1 MKCLLAYLFIVF
13 GFGLFFNANADLK
26 PIDLFKASKNFNKIY
41 QSNSELIKAYK
52 NVPPLCEKWGMGM
65 IINTGEVVEAV
76 HKIISNPNK
85 KLNEFNFNFSN
96 NCASKKLVTAN
107 YKGEL
112 KQLSMKYLKSVWK
125 APVNNKEKPTTG
137 FIINT
142 IDYKYE
148 PDNPSTSNEFSTLGH
163 QIILYRLAGFEVSEI
178 LQNKNFRNFNNYYNK
193 TKTQI
198 AKAEPNLKPVKVAK
212 IEDSTKEISIHEKTL
227 ISPNSKLFFVGE
239 KKHDGNFY
247 FLETMM
253 LYSEHALQRSD
264 YIFDNKTKL
273 FTINGIDKIKMYR
286 VSEKMNKNILKQ
298 RWGEDRLKFFK
309 SYNHNEILNGLI
321 EEFRYKTNR
330 YVSLQDLE
338 KSWSDDQVQI
348 AGKQPK
354 FKPLREALEEKY
366 GDPKSEE
373 TKVTAKPKKKFQPKE
388 TISDDE
394 SPIIDIA
401 SVITVNDQAYTLK
414 GKIKDK
420 SAVYLT
426 VDGRAVDLNKDE
438 FEIERFSVNP
448 DQQQKIKIVAI
459 DEWNN
464 KSEKTVTVKIDLSQ
478 NKVAKKYED
487 LKPNNIRRVKTD
499 NNRIAIIIG
508 IEKYQYLN
516 NLDAKYANRDAN
528 AFRAYATRALGIPSS
543 NVEVLVDDKAT
554 RTQILKTFK
563 NNLRRL
569 AGKKGK
575 EIHIFF
581 AGHGLASDNGED
593 LYILPQDG
601 ESSLLE
607 DTAISR
613 VELIELIQQVN
624 PNSVTMYFDT
634 CYSGQTRDE
643 QLLVASLRPVRIV
656 ADEQETPDNFTIFT
670 ASDYDQTSGSIEEAK
685 HGMFSYY
692 LMKGLEGNADL
703 NTDNKITNG
712 ELISYLKD
720 NVSQEAFIQNRQQD
734 PMFSGDPD
742 KVLISYN

>member
-1 MKCLLAYLFIVF
+1 MIKIYNILAFIF
-13 GFGLFFNANADLK
+13 FIIFFNVIFTNESSAGLLDKLKELESKSSQNKYMCLNRKSGGNYWLGPSGLGTTDYCTIKIFKTEYPKSYKKLYSHYNSIGGGSVRNIHYTKVLSLTQEDNIFAQNSSLEIKKEFTEKYVCSIWQASSFKIVDKINDKSRCTDFYYKKDNPQEYEKFISHVNAVISNKKYTDIKKSFSSNIAKSFFCIIDPTNNADSLNGSYVVSRQK
-26 PIDLFKASKNFNKIY
+26 DTTACRGKIIDENDKIFFDYLLVNTNEKGASIISKKKIIQFMNASK
-41 QSNSELIKAYK
+41 
-52 NVPPLCEKWGMGM
+52 VRPLD
-65 IINTGEVVEAV
+65 EV
-76 HKIISNPNK
+76 
-85 KLNEFNFNFSN
+85 
-96 NCASKKLVTAN
+96 
-107 YKGEL
+107 L
-112 KQLSMKYLKSVWK
+112 K
-125 APVNNKEKPTTG
+125 
-137 FIINT
+137 
-142 IDYKYE
+142 
-148 PDNPSTSNEFSTLGH
+148 
-163 QIILYRLAGFEVSEI
+163 
-178 LQNKNFRNFNNYYNK
+178 
-193 TKTQI
+193 
-198 AKAEPNLKPVKVAK
+198 
-212 IEDSTKEISIHEKTL
+212 
-227 ISPNSKLFFVGE
+227 
-239 KKHDGNFY
+239 
-247 FLETMM
+247 
-253 LYSEHALQRSD
+253 
-264 YIFDNKTKL
+264 
-273 FTINGIDKIKMYR
+273 
-286 VSEKMNKNILKQ
+286 
-298 RWGEDRLKFFK
+298 
-309 SYNHNEILNGLI
+309 
-321 EEFRYKTNR
+321 
-330 YVSLQDLE
+330 
-338 KSWSDDQVQI
+338 
-348 AGKQPK
+348 
-354 FKPLREALEEKY
+354 EKY

-426 VDGRAVDLNKDE
+426 ADGRAVDLNKDE

-499 NNRIAIIIG
+499 NNKIAIIIG

-543 NVEVLVDDKAT
+543 NVEMLVDDKAT

-575 EIHIFF
+575 DIHIFF

-742 KVLISYN
+742 KVLVSF

>member
-1 MKCLLAYLFIVF
+1 MKFRYIIYFFLASLTISNIANSVEYNPKDYAFCSIWGDKKSIISFQKCKPGDDGQEISFKKFVRLYLFYRSPHQDITTTRMTDAE
-13 GFGLFFNANADLK
+13 LFSYNYKKLIGEFNAYNLDK
-26 PIDLFKASKNFNKIY
+26 QKIY
-41 QSNSELIKAYK
+41 QAILEMDEFQNYVNLTA
-52 NVPPLCEKWGMGM
+52 
-65 IINTGEVVEAV
+65 
-76 HKIISNPNK
+76 KI
-85 KLNEFNFNFSN
+85 
-96 NCASKKLVTAN
+96 
-107 YKGEL
+107 
-112 KQLSMKYLKSVWK
+112 
-125 APVNNKEKPTTG
+125 
-137 FIINT
+137 
-142 IDYKYE
+142 
-148 PDNPSTSNEFSTLGH
+148 
-163 QIILYRLAGFEVSEI
+163 
-178 LQNKNFRNFNNYYNK
+178 NKNF
-193 TKTQI
+193 
-198 AKAEPNLKPVKVAK
+198 
-212 IEDSTKEISIHEKTL
+212 
-227 ISPNSKLFFVGE
+227 
-239 KKHDGNFY
+239 
-247 FLETMM
+247 
-253 LYSEHALQRSD
+253 
-264 YIFDNKTKL
+264 
-273 FTINGIDKIKMYR
+273 KIK
-286 VSEKMNKNILKQ
+286 
-298 RWGEDRLKFFK
+298 
-309 SYNHNEILNGLI
+309 NE
-321 EEFRYKTNR
+321 
-330 YVSLQDLE
+330 
-338 KSWSDDQVQI
+338 
-348 AGKQPK
+348 
-354 FKPLREALEEKY
+354 LR
-366 GDPKSEE
+366 
-373 TKVTAKPKKKFQPKE
+373 KKKFQPKE

-414 GKIKDK
+414 GKIKDE
-420 SAVYLT
+420 SGVYLT

-487 LKPNNIRRVKTD
+487 LKPNKIRRVKTD

-543 NVEVLVDDKAT
+543 NVELLVDDKAT

-575 EIHIFF
+575 DIHIFF

-656 ADEQETPDNFTIFT
+656 ADEKETPDNFTIFT

-712 ELISYLKD
+712 ELIFYLKD

>member
-1 MKCLLAYLFIVF
+1 MKFKVFKNLRLLIFSTFVFISCSLFSSSLAFISNTKSYCV
-13 GFGLFFNANADLK
+13 NDE
-26 PIDLFKASKNFNKIY
+26 
-41 QSNSELIKAYK
+41 SNSTAGHVVFLIKRK
-52 NVPPLCEKWGMGM
+52 SICDQL
-65 IINTGEVVEAV
+65 VVTE
-76 HKIISNPNK
+76 
-85 KLNEFNFNFSN
+85 SN
-96 NCASKKLVTAN
+96 NLQFYKFLESKDRGDAFFILNTDFKKYSKKQTITSNQKVVQEFYEKVNKLEYQIKFTKDLYRNYNTRKNERFFISTDCKSVKNTISESLNRLHFFQTSSVKLFDATDGVKTLLNNEQKAHHKKRIAN
-107 YKGEL
+107 NQWEIEGLKNQLSLIDCDSKFYLAKEKKIEEL
-112 KQLSMKYLKSVWK
+112 KAKS
-125 APVNNKEKPTTG
+125 E
-137 FIINT
+137 
-142 IDYKYE
+142 
-148 PDNPSTSNEFSTLGH
+148 
-163 QIILYRLAGFEVSEI
+163 
-178 LQNKNFRNFNNYYNK
+178 RN
-193 TKTQI
+193 
-198 AKAEPNLKPVKVAK
+198 
-212 IEDSTKEISIHEKTL
+212 S
-227 ISPNSKLFFVGE
+227 NSKVRPLDEV
-239 KKHDGNFY
+239 
-247 FLETMM
+247 
-253 LYSEHALQRSD
+253 
-264 YIFDNKTKL
+264 
-273 FTINGIDKIKMYR
+273 
-286 VSEKMNKNILKQ
+286 LK
-298 RWGEDRLKFFK
+298 
-309 SYNHNEILNGLI
+309 
-321 EEFRYKTNR
+321 
-330 YVSLQDLE
+330 
-338 KSWSDDQVQI
+338 
-348 AGKQPK
+348 
-354 FKPLREALEEKY
+354 EKY

-420 SAVYLT
+420 SGVYLT

-459 DEWNN
+459 DDWNN

-575 EIHIFF
+575 DIHIFF

>member
-1 MKCLLAYLFIVF
+1 MKKLLINFIVIVF
-13 GFGLFFNANADLK
+13 FGLITFSYS
-26 PIDLFKASKNFNKIY
+26 KAEEFTPNLYFTDPPKFSYNKEFICFDII
-41 QSNSELIKAYK
+41 NGTVFVGKSEKGWVRRVDNIEKICEYFVYKDYHKEIYK
-52 NVPPLCEKWGMGM
+52 NLKDYLVSAQGRRNFDYGKKYPVMDRVISHFLGKKPEK
-65 IINTGEVVEAV
+65 
-76 HKIISNPNK
+76 K
-85 KLNEFNFNFSN
+85 FSN
-96 NCASKKLVTAN
+96 ILHKKIKLEKIVIAN
-107 YKGEL
+107 D
-112 KQLSMKYLKSVWK
+112 
-125 APVNNKEKPTTG
+125 EKPPSNQK
-137 FIINT
+137 I
-142 IDYKYE
+142 
-148 PDNPSTSNEFSTLGH
+148 STSSKEEATRNKLLT
-163 QIILYRLAGFEVSEI
+163 YFEG
-178 LQNKNFRNFNNYYNK
+178 
-193 TKTQI
+193 
-198 AKAEPNLKPVKVAK
+198 
-212 IEDSTKEISIHEKTL
+212 
-227 ISPNSKLFFVGE
+227 PNSKTGTICLIKYQSGKYRFQDNTPNNDLSKCTHIIKKIDDENLFMSLL
-239 KKHDGNFY
+239 K
-247 FLETMM
+247 
-253 LYSEHALQRSD
+253 D
-264 YIFDNKTKL
+264 YLNNKSSLPNNTLVSPLISNKIE
-273 FTINGIDKIKMYR
+273 INLANSKVRPLDE
-286 VSEKMNKNILKQ
+286 VLK
-298 RWGEDRLKFFK
+298 
-309 SYNHNEILNGLI
+309 
-321 EEFRYKTNR
+321 
-330 YVSLQDLE
+330 
-338 KSWSDDQVQI
+338 
-348 AGKQPK
+348 
-354 FKPLREALEEKY
+354 EKY

-575 EIHIFF
+575 DIHIFF